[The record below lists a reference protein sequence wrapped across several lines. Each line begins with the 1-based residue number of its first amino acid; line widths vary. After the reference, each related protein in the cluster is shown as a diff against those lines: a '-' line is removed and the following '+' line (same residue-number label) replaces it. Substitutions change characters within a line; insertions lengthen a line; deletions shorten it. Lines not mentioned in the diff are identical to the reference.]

1 MRALRL
7 QHTTSPTSTVL
18 KSSRPIKDEKLWEA
32 RALRLFHPK
41 LLPLC
46 SDVLALFVEW
56 IDGRVMDGANW
67 ILILPLIFIPRS
79 RCRMRP
85 WVVPMAAT
93 TASLVCH
100 LFLMNWM
107 EVSAGGYPIYFFHF
121 CWTFSNGSALYF
133 LPHALAGILPHS
145 NHPQY
150 SYHNNVTMN
159 LPHASFIAPTT
170 MPNQPQ
176 ILNQH
181 FPTTSHPAFPTSM
194 GPLPAACPV
203 PKHSSHYNAAPPIIP
218 TPPSTNNT

>member
-1 MRALRL
+1 
-7 QHTTSPTSTVL
+7 
-18 KSSRPIKDEKLWEA
+18 
-32 RALRLFHPK
+32 
-41 LLPLC
+41 
-46 SDVLALFVEW
+46 
-56 IDGRVMDGANW
+56 
-67 ILILPLIFIPRS
+67 
-79 RCRMRP
+79 
-85 WVVPMAAT
+85 
-93 TASLVCH
+93 
-100 LFLMNWM
+100 M
-107 EVSAGGYPIYFFHF
+107 EVSAGGHLIGHLIYFLHF

-170 MPNQPQ
+170 MPTQSQ

-194 GPLPAACPV
+194 GPLPAARPV

-218 TPPSTNNT
+218 TPPTITPPSTNNTTNKFYPKDALLEFFAEGQSKSLHASCSSAADRMKFSRVISGIPTLYQIWKRQDTKTGFYTSADS